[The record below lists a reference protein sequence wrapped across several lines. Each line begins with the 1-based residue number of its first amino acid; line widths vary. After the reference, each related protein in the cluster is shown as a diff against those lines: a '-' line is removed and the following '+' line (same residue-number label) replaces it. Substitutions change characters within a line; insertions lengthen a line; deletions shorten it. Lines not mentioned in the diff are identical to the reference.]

1 MKKKIIFITI
11 TAIITHHSIIV
22 PNDPATIQYATYQD
36 SPGYNAVE
44 KDHKFDGVK
53 PILFTPNEDTATGDD
68 SSKDVMGYYWDIKD
82 PDKTLTF
89 PGKARIGNSQYI
101 NVVAIDSKKLNTIG
115 DVGSVTSTDEDDIY
129 HPSAEIKKL
138 FDDNFLVPI
147 GTFMKP
153 NDTTIYT
160 VLGQYLST
168 VFPDPT
174 VAGVTGPTAVA
185 IVSK

>member
-1 MKKKIIFITI
+1 MKRKIIAITI
-11 TAIITHHSIIV
+11 MTIIMHHNIL
-22 PNDPATIQYATYQD
+22 PKEPATIQYATYQD
-36 SPGYNAVE
+36 SPGYNTSD

-68 SSKDVMGYYWDIKD
+68 SSKDVLGYYWDIKD
-82 PDKTLTF
+82 PDKTLTY

-101 NVVAIDSKKLNTIG
+101 NVVAIDSKTLNTIG
-115 DVGSVTSTDEDDIY
+115 GVVSVTLTDEADIY
-129 HPSAEIKKL
+129 HPTAQIKEL
-138 FDDNFLVPI
+138 FDDGFIIPI

-153 NDTTIYT
+153 NDPTVYT
-160 VLGQYLST
+160 LLGQYLST